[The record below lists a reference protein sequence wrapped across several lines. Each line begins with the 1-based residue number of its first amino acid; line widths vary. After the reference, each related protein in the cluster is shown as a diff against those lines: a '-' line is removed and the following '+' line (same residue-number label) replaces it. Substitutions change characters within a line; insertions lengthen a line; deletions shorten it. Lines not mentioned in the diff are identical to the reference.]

1 MTKLNKD
8 SFFYYFIKET
18 SGRHDPALLTKMIEV
33 LKEWL
38 PDEVGYPETG
48 YDYDA
53 YQYGQREYKDYLM
66 RNLK

>member
-1 MTKLNKD
+1 MTELNKD
-8 SFFYYFIKET
+8 SFLYYFIKET
-18 SGRHDPALLTKMIEV
+18 RGRHDPALLTKMIEA

-53 YQYGQREYKDYLM
+53 YKYGQGEYKDYLM